1 MGVDH
6 RHCWPLGEVEEA
18 VVESLWHCAVRNC
31 DFSFL
36 KDLEKEESRL
46 RLGTMVFD
54 MIVAMSSR
62 HGTELIC
69 V

>member
-1 MGVDH
+1 
-6 RHCWPLGEVEEA
+6 
-18 VVESLWHCAVRNC
+18 VESLWHCAVRDC